1 MIYDKSLYN
10 QLNDIGDMLRKISI
24 LGESRLQM
32 INDFIEKVS
41 VSPNNTDLIT
51 DNIAIFD
58 ADVSNNLSEVNK
70 VINSLKLSD

>member
-41 VSPNNTDLIT
+41 VSPNNSDLII
-51 DNIAIFD
+51 DNIVIFD
-58 ADVSNNLSEVNK
+58 ADVSNNFNEVNK
-70 VINSLKLSD
+70 VINSVKLSD